1 VRSEREI
8 RMMKRQLDLNYLTEA
23 MRAAA
28 LEVFGTM
35 MGIEIEPDEPS
46 PGLAVQSEDDGVVS
60 LLGLTGEWAGS
71 GGLCCS
77 AACACW
83 IASQMLFSEYAE
95 VNDEVRDA
103 VGEITNMIVGNFKN
117 SISAETGPL
126 GMSTPTVIC
135 GQNMTTTNGGAH
147 EWIVFPF
154 RSADQTF
161 RMMVQLQPARQFAN
175 QALETAHHVLVGH

>member
-1 VRSEREI
+1 MSAQE
-8 RMMKRQLDLNYLTEA
+8 LDLNYLTEA
-23 MRAAA
+23 MRASA

-35 MGIEIEPDEPS
+35 LGIEIEPCEPA
-46 PGLAVQSEDDGVVS
+46 PGLAVESEEHGVVS
-60 LLGLTGEWAGS
+60 LLGLTGEWTGS

-83 IASQMLFSEYAE
+83 IASQMLFSEYPE

-117 SISAETGPL
+117 SIGPHTGPL

-135 GQNMTTTNGGAH
+135 GREMTTTNGGAH

-154 RSADQTF
+154 QSREHSF
-161 RMMVQLQPARQFAN
+161 RMMVQLQPAR
-175 QALETAHHVLVGH
+175 LITSRAHEAMQHVLVER

>member
-1 VRSEREI
+1 MSKPE
-8 RMMKRQLDLNYLTEA
+8 LDISLLAEA
-23 MRAAA
+23 MRASA

-35 MGIEIEPDEPS
+35 LGIAVEPQEVV
-46 PGLAVQSEDDGVVS
+46 PGVAVESADHGVMS
-60 LLGLTGEWAGS
+60 LLGLTGEWTGS

-77 AACACW
+77 AQCACW
-83 IASQMLFSEYAE
+83 FASQMLFSEYPE

-117 SISAETGPL
+117 SIGSVTGPL

-135 GQNMTTTNGGAH
+135 GHGMTTTSGAH

-154 RSADQTF
+154 KSQEHSF
-161 RMMVQLQPARQFAN
+161 RMMVQLHPARQSSGRAHEAMHH
-175 QALETAHHVLVGH
+175 ALAG

>member
-1 VRSEREI
+1 
-8 RMMKRQLDLNYLTEA
+8 MKKELELDYMTEA

-35 MGIEIEPDEPS
+35 LGIEVEPDEPS
-46 PGLAVQSEDDGVVS
+46 PDFTVESEDPGVVS
-60 LLGLTGEWAGS
+60 LLGLTGEWTGS

-77 AACACW
+77 ADCACW
-83 IASQMLFSEYAE
+83 IASRMLFSEYPE

-103 VGEITNMIVGNFKN
+103 VGEITNMIIGGFKN
-117 SISAETGPL
+117 SIGAQTGPL

-135 GQNMTTTNGGAH
+135 GRAMKATNGGAH

-154 RSADQTF
+154 RSKEHSF
-161 RMMVQLQPARQFAN
+161 RMMVQLQPARQ
-175 QALETAHHVLVGH
+175 TAPRAHDAMSHMLVAQ

>member
-1 VRSEREI
+1 MSGQ
-8 RMMKRQLDLNYLTEA
+8 KLNVNFLADA
-23 MRAAA
+23 MSAAV
-28 LEVFGTM
+28 LEVFATM
-35 MGIEIEPDEPS
+35 LGIEVEPSVPS
-46 PGLAVQSEDDGVVS
+46 PGVAVESEDHGVVS
-60 LLGLTGEWAGS
+60 LLGLTGEWKGS

-83 IASQMLFSEYAE
+83 IASQMLFSEYPE

-117 SISAETGPL
+117 NIGSETGPL

-135 GQNMTTTNGGAH
+135 GRDMTTTNGGAH

-154 RSADQTF
+154 KSQDHAF
-161 RMMVQLQPARQFAN
+161 RMMVQLQPARQASARSHETMHHLLAN
-175 QALETAHHVLVGH
+175 Q

>member
-1 VRSEREI
+1 MRKQE
-8 RMMKRQLDLNYLTEA
+8 LDIDFLAGT
-23 MRAAA
+23 MRASA

-35 MGIEIEPDEPS
+35 LGIEIEPHEAA
-46 PGLAVQSEDDGVVS
+46 PGAAVESEDHGVVS
-60 LLGLTGEWAGS
+60 LLGLTGEWTGS

-77 AACACW
+77 AECACW
-83 IASQMLFSEYAE
+83 MASQMLFSEYPE

-117 SISAETGPL
+117 SIGAVTGPL

-135 GQNMTTTNGGAH
+135 GHDMTTTNGSAH

-154 RSADQTF
+154 KSQQHSF
-161 RMMVQLQPARQFAN
+161 RMMVQLQPARQ
-175 QALETAHHVLVGH
+175 TAGRAHDSLQHLLVGQ

>member
-1 VRSEREI
+1 
-8 RMMKRQLDLNYLTEA
+8 

-35 MGIEIEPDEPS
+35 LGIEIEPSVPT
-46 PGLAVQSEDDGVVS
+46 PGVAVASEDHGVVS
-60 LLGLTGEWAGS
+60 LLGLTGEWTGS

-77 AACACW
+77 AECACW
-83 IASQMLFSEYAE
+83 IASQMLFSEYPE

-117 SISAETGPL
+117 SIGSVTGPL

-135 GQNMTTTNGGAH
+135 GHDMTTTNSGAH

-154 RSADQTF
+154 TSQEHSF
-161 RMMVQLQPARQFAN
+161 RMMVQLQPARQLASRAHDSIHHMLLN
-175 QALETAHHVLVGH
+175 Q

>member
-1 VRSEREI
+1 MSKQE
-8 RMMKRQLDLNYLTEA
+8 LDVNFLADA

-35 MGIEIEPDEPS
+35 LGIEVEPS
-46 PGLAVQSEDDGVVS
+46 EPAPDVAVEAQDHGVVS
-60 LLGLTGEWAGS
+60 LLGLTGEWTGS
-71 GGLCCS
+71 GGLCCT
-77 AACACW
+77 AECACW
-83 IASQMLFSEYAE
+83 IASQMLFSEYPE

-117 SISAETGPL
+117 SIGSQTGPL

-135 GQNMTTTNGGAH
+135 GRDMTTTNGGAH

-154 RSADQTF
+154 TGQDHTF
-161 RMMVQLQPARQFAN
+161 RMMVQLQPARQASTRTHESMLHHLVN
-175 QALETAHHVLVGH
+175 Q